1 THYVE
6 TRPASSYRDKRV
18 VIIGKRNSAFEVGSG
33 LLPWAKELVLVSP
46 RPVQLETLPHSPLRL
61 RYLQPYEEY
70 VRGVAEGTTWAGR
83 LEFEADDVILAT
95 GFKAPLQDLREL
107 GVATVL
113 NDRIPALSP
122 FFESL
127 SAPGLFFAG
136 NITAGSRGIRKHG
149 VGPNSTSVNGFRY
162 NARVLAEHLAE
173 RLGLERA
180 RPRVERADL
189 VPLLLRE
196 LSCAPEL
203 WIQKTFLARVL
214 SVSDDG
220 FRDEGILP
228 LEPFLAAARPV

>member
-1 THYVE
+1 
-6 TRPASSYRDKRV
+6 
-18 VIIGKRNSAFEVGSG
+18 
-33 LLPWAKELVLVSP
+33 
-46 RPVQLETLPHSPLRL
+46 
-61 RYLQPYEEY
+61 
-70 VRGVAEGTTWAGR
+70 
-83 LEFEADDVILAT
+83 
-95 GFKAPLQDLREL
+95 
-107 GVATVL
+107 
-113 NDRIPALSP
+113 
-122 FFESL
+122 
-127 SAPGLFFAG
+127 
-136 NITAGSRGIRKHG
+136 
-149 VGPNSTSVNGFRY
+149 VNGFRY

-228 LEPFLAAARPV
+228 LEHFLDAGGPDGVCVAIEMDPRAVIYPAVYVRRSGRITEHELPAHPVHAFRGPEYAREVEAILAAARL